1 MNFNLTKAYLSS
13 PIFGSTVGRCAL
25 LALAPNGDR
34 GRGWLAS
41 SEIWGWKCLISQGS
55 AAARI
60 FPPISY
66 KHLFDFAGDTMASA
80 AVYKFFRPE
89 LRDAS
94 YATGDVYSP
103 LKVKQAQEEWDIYK

>member
-1 MNFNLTKAYLSS
+1 VLHDFIRDICSKAQPLPAFSHLSY
-13 PIFGSTVGRCAL
+13 
-25 LALAPNGDR
+25 
-34 GRGWLAS
+34 
-41 SEIWGWKCLISQGS
+41 Q
-55 AAARI
+55 
-60 FPPISY
+60 
-66 KHLFDFAGDTMASA
+66 HLFDFAEDTMASA